1 MIKSIKELKKF
12 GIFHNYTPNN
22 IKDFNKFNLIYG
34 WNGSGKTTLV
44 ELFESLKKKT
54 LPDRF
59 SSAKF
64 SVILDNHYEI
74 TENNLNHS
82 NLNLHI
88 FNDNFIKE
96 NIDWDN
102 SVKSVLLVAEEK
114 IQERQRLN
122 ELNEK
127 QKNDTKDKQK
137 KENQISSLEN
147 EIANFMTREAR
158 NIKQNLQA
166 IDTTDRYFMNYNKTK
181 FQNFIDEN
189 EEKIKDESYL
199 LNEEQ
204 VNQYVIGAKP
214 NKKDPINIPETFT
227 LFNFDDFK
235 NKEKEISNLLSKTV
249 VSSTIERLLSN
260 SDVQSWVEQGL
271 KIHKKHQLNQCE
283 FCENIISK
291 ERFTKLE
298 NHFSKDYD
306 NFKRDLRGVSESVDK
321 LSIQLEDKF
330 PSSEKLYLEYMEDF
344 KTISKQL
351 TDVIKKIN
359 SVVEKWK
366 KTIDQKIENPF
377 NTSLTIEGMNESLI
391 NNLNNY
397 VKFIKELVKKH
408 NQKTINF
415 EEETKE
421 KKKKLE
427 GHYITEKVIDFD
439 YYQKKTDLIKQK
451 TQLNTLN
458 KGIKDR
464 RGEVQ
469 RLENSLSNEGLGA
482 EKINS
487 CLHKFLGRKDLSIQF
502 NEEKKGYDIIRDD
515 SENGHSTHLSEGE
528 KRAIAF
534 IYFIIK
540 LEEKN
545 NKIKDS
551 IIVVD
556 DPISSLDSNNLF
568 QACSF
573 LRTNCKSAKQLFIFT
588 HNFTYFKLIRDW
600 LFKNNEHR
608 KKESKSIKAHFFVIN
623 MGVSLPRNAVLEE
636 APKSLIDYNSEY
648 HYIFEKLFKFKDS
661 NKLDVHEALLTAN
674 LSRKLLESFFYF
686 KYPKHRS
693 DLSSLLNAGL
703 KGCKNTTHQTKER
716 IYNFINKYS
725 HSDKIEINDDASENL
740 MGESYNIIGDIFEWI
755 EEVDEVHYKEMVESV
770 NIEEE

>member
-1 MIKSIKELKKF
+1 MIKSIKELKNF
-12 GIFHNYTPNN
+12 GIFHNYSQEN
-22 IKDFNKFNLIYG
+22 IKGFNKFNLIYG

-54 LPDRF
+54 LSNRF

-64 SVILDNHYEI
+64 SVILDDQYRI
-74 TENNLNHS
+74 AENNLNRA

-127 QKNDTKDKQK
+127 QKNDTEDKQK
-137 KENQISSLEN
+137 KENQISSEEE

-181 FQNFIDEN
+181 FQKFIGEN
-189 EEKIKDESYL
+189 EEKIKDESYS
-199 LNEEQ
+199 LNETQ
-204 VNQYVIGAKP
+204 VKQHVDGAKP
-214 NKKDPINIPETFT
+214 NKKDPINIPEAFT
-227 LFNFDDFK
+227 LFNFGDFK

-249 VSSTIERLLSN
+249 ASNTIERLVLK
-260 SDVQSWVEQGL
+260 SDIQSWVETGL
-271 KIHKKHQLNQCE
+271 KIYKKHQSDHCE
-283 FCENIISK
+283 FCGNIISI
-291 ERFTKLE
+291 ERITELE

-306 NFKRDLRGVSESVDK
+306 NFKKDLTKLSESVGK
-321 LSIQLEDKF
+321 FFVGLE
-330 PSSEKLYLEYMEDF
+330 SELPDSGKLYSEYMTDF
-344 KTISKQL
+344 KNISEQL
-351 TDVIKKIN
+351 TDVTQRIDSVVKQWKDVIDKKI
-359 SVVEKWK
+359 
-366 KTIDQKIENPF
+366 QNPF
-377 NTSLTIEGMNESLI
+377 KVPLCIDNIEETLI
-391 NNLNNY
+391 DELNNY
-397 VKFIKELVKKH
+397 ITSIKNLIEQH

-415 EEETKE
+415 EKETKE

-427 GHYITEKVIDFD
+427 GHYITEKIKDFD
-439 YYQKKTDLIKQK
+439 FYKKKTYLIKQK
-451 TQLNTLN
+451 TELNTLN
-458 KGIKDR
+458 NKIENR
-464 RGEVQ
+464 RKEIQ
-469 RLENSLSNEGLGA
+469 KLENSLSNEGLGA

-487 CLHKFLGRKDLSIQF
+487 YLHKFLGRNNLFIQF
-502 NEEKKGYDIIRDD
+502 NTEKKGYDIIRDD
-515 SENGHSTHLSEGE
+515 ENGHSTHLSEGE

-540 LEEKN
+540 LKEKN

-568 QACSF
+568 QAYSF
-573 LRTNCKSAKQLFIFT
+573 LRANCKSAKQLFIFT

-600 LFKNNEHR
+600 LFKHNEHR
-608 KKESKSIKAHFFVIN
+608 KKEKKSIKAHFFVIN
-623 MGVSLPRNAVLEE
+623 VEVSLPRNAVLEE
-636 APKSLIDYNSEY
+636 APRSLIDYNSEY
-648 HYIFEKLFKFKDS
+648 HYIFEKLFTFKNS
-661 NKLDVHEALLTAN
+661 NKLDVHEAFSTAN

-693 DLSSLLNAGL
+693 DLSQLLSAGL
-703 KGCKNTTHQTKER
+703 NGCKNTTPQTKER

-740 MGESYNIIGDIFEWI
+740 MGESYNIIGDIFKWI
-755 EEVDEVHYKEMVESV
+755 EEVDEVHYKEMVETV
-770 NIEEE
+770 NIPEE